1 MLKYFLTQVKRTSGN
16 IEKGCVVKDTI
27 DEARQAYHAYLG
39 AYAFGN
45 NQNTDYVLVS
55 IMDSAGGQFDKDVW
69 DKTNVEEQTNE

>member
-1 MLKYFLTQVKRTSGN
+1 MLKYFLTEVKRTNGN

-27 DEARQAYHAYLG
+27 DAVRQTYHAYLG

-45 NQNTDYVLVS
+45 DPTTDYVLVS
-55 IMDSAGGQFDKDVW
+55 IMDSAGGQFDRDVW